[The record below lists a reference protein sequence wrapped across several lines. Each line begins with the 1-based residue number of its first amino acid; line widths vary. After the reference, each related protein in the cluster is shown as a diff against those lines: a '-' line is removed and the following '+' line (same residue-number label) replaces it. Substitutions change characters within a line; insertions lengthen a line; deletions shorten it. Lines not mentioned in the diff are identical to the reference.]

1 MSRLIIRMSSLGNY
15 EQLIKDLAESRNG
28 YWPVSKAKM
37 DSDKIDGLYVYCYV
51 LKCYVCSGARES
63 TTWMMAG
70 EKASLRGGCD
80 SFLVSCRRAMVID

>member
-51 LKCYVCSGARES
+51 LNVVFAAVPGSQP
-63 TTWMMAG
+63 
-70 EKASLRGGCD
+70 RG
-80 SFLVSCRRAMVID
+80 

>member
-37 DSDKIDGLYVYCYV
+37 DSDKIDGLCVYCYV
-51 LKCYVCSGARES
+51 LNVVFAAVPGSQP
-63 TTWMMAG
+63 
-70 EKASLRGGCD
+70 RG
-80 SFLVSCRRAMVID
+80 